1 MSVLKAATFALLAI
15 ASSMAAPVHAGNIDD
30 VIKSGV
36 LRACTPGDY
45 KPFSFAKPD
54 GTYEGIDI
62 DLMQS
67 LAASLG
73 VKVEYVKTTW
83 ANLLAD
89 FTANKCDIAVGGIS
103 VTLDRQKRVGFSN
116 AYMVNGK
123 TPLVRCADVK
133 RFQTVADIDKAG
145 CQSDCQSRWQQRAV
159 CESELQDSQVDDSP
173 GQPRNLRRGAQRQ
186 R

>member
-1 MSVLKAATFALLAI
+1 MSPIKTAALAFLVT
-15 ASSMAAPVHAGNIDD
+15 ASAIAAPVHAGNIDD

-67 LAASLG
+67 LAISLG

-89 FTANKCDIAVGGIS
+89 FTANKCDIA
-103 VTLDRQKRVGFSN
+103 
-116 AYMVNGK
+116 
-123 TPLVRCADVK
+123 
-133 RFQTVADIDKAG
+133 
-145 CQSDCQSRWQQRAV
+145 
-159 CESELQDSQVDDSP
+159 
-173 GQPRNLRRGAQRQ
+173 
-186 R
+186 